1 MSVLGRWV
9 RRPVEWVAHV
19 ARSGTAPE
27 GGTGSP
33 GAARAGEDPATL
45 VKCPAC
51 EGSGNCRVCGGAGT
65 IDRLM
70 AVSGGES
77 MGFFTREPVHTM
89 KTIKCRACPGS
100 KGMCRTCGGRGVIV
114 GAPPPDA
121 TPGASPA

>member
-19 ARSGTAPE
+19 ARSGAAP
-27 GGTGSP
+27 GGGMGSP
-33 GAARAGEDPATL
+33 GAARTGDDPATL

-70 AVSGGES
+70 AVSGADSSGVLA
-77 MGFFTREPVHTM
+77 REPVQTV

-100 KGMCRTCGGRGVIV
+100 KGTCRTCGGRGVIA
-114 GAPPPDA
+114 APPPD
-121 TPGASPA
+121 